1 MSIENVLKPFHNEG
15 QVQLG
20 DAGVLRLVV
29 DFRMIDVVEG
39 LTGRGMQHVLTDLF
53 VVDEN
58 DAKHALTGKVVW
70 AMTREHHPQLS
81 LDQIAGL
88 IYSPEFGA
96 EIGIVAQTLLENAFN
111 LGAAEGKN
119 GSRPPKGSR
128 GASRPSA
135 RNGSRPASSRTRSG
149 TKRHARS

>member
-39 LTGRGMQHVLTDLF
+39 LTGRGMNKVLQDLF
-53 VVDEN
+53 IVDES

-70 AMTREHHPQLS
+70 AMTRHHHAELS
-81 LDQIAGL
+81 LDQVAGL
-88 IYSPEFGA
+88 IYSKEYGSQ
-96 EIGIVAQTLLENAFN
+96 IGLVAQTLLENAFN
-111 LGAAEGKN
+111 LGEGKK

-128 GASRPSA
+128 GASRPSS
-135 RNGSRPASSRTRSG
+135 RNGSRRA
-149 TKRHARS
+149 